1 MPDEES
7 DTGGNLIW
15 FLDNEPVMIMDGE
28 ALKKRGFGAKIMSEP
43 SYILLN
49 TAVSFHWGN
58 SIAS

>member
-28 ALKKRGFGAKIMSEP
+28 ALKKRGFGAKITSET
-43 SYILLN
+43 SYILMN
-49 TAVSFHWGN
+49 TDVSFQ
-58 SIAS
+58 